1 MTFQKQYY
9 YLIKYLPTHQTS
21 SNLKFSLT
29 FRATKLQYMQKLQLI
44 NWRNLFLIS
53 KEGQNIIVQRE

>member
-21 SNLKFSLT
+21 SNLKFSFT
-29 FRATKLQYMQKLQLI
+29 SRATKLQYMQKLQLI

-53 KEGQNIIVQRE
+53 KGGQNIIVQRE